1 MNHCQVTTDIANH
14 VNQPDVPAYIARQAA
29 IEIPELVVRLR
40 EGEDFTWSGDAPTDT
55 LTWSMV
61 RAEVTESDAFEKV
74 LELLE
79 NGEDN
84 KASLMYYRL
93 CQASATEFFAE
104 RIADWERLPDEDI
117 YDDVA

>member
-14 VNQPDVPAYIARQAA
+14 VNQPEIPSYVARNAA
-29 IEIPELVVRLR
+29 NKIPELVVRLR
-40 EGEDFTWSGDAPTDT
+40 EGETFTWSGDAPTDT

-61 RAEVTESDAFEKV
+61 RAEVTQKDEFEEV

-84 KASLMYYRL
+84 KASLLHYRL
-93 CQASATEFFAE
+93 CKASATEFFAE